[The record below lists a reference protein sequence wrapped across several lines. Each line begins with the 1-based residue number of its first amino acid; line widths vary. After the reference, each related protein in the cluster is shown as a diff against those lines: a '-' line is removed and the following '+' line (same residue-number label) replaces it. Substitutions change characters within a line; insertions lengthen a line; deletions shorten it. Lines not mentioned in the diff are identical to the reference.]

1 MLLGLFGGTF
11 DPVHYG
17 HLLLAECCREQL
29 ALDQVW
35 FMPAA
40 VPPHKRNADLTDGM
54 KRVEMLRLATG
65 GQAAF
70 VVSTM
75 ELDRGGISYSVDTLE
90 ALHAQ
95 MPESE
100 LFLLIGSDSLA
111 ELPSWREPRRIC
123 ELAMPVAV
131 RRAGGPASDFAAI
144 EPLVSADRLD
154 AIRSQTVAMPL
165 VEFSG
170 SEIRR
175 RVAAGLSIRYRTPR
189 AVEEYIAAEGLYR
202 GAASL

>member
-1 MLLGLFGGTF
+1 MRLGLFGGTF

-40 VPPHKRNADLTDGM
+40 VPPHKRDAALTDGM
-54 KRVEMLRLATG
+54 KRVDMLRLATG

-75 ELDRGGISYSVDTLE
+75 ELDRGGISYTVDTLQ
-90 ALHAQ
+90 AIHGQ
-95 MPESE
+95 MPRSE

-111 ELPSWREPRRIC
+111 DLPSWRQPERIC
-123 ELAMPVAV
+123 ELAMPVVV
-131 RRAGGPASDFAAI
+131 RRAGGPPADFSALASF
-144 EPLVSADRLD
+144 VSADRLST
-154 AIRSQTVAMPL
+154 IRDLAVEMPL
-165 VEFSG
+165 VEFSA
-170 SEIRR
+170 SDIRR
-175 RVAAGLSIRYRTPR
+175 RTAVGSSIRYRTPR
-189 AVEEYIAAEGLYR
+189 AVEQYIAAERLYR
-202 GAASL
+202 TEL